1 MIPQVNVL
9 QLCSSSAVPH
19 QQPQRSPRLQQHTV
33 PRREDIASHEPNP
46 FASAS
51 AQSSNPF
58 GTDGDDEDDLGD
70 NNPFAE
76 NTASRSKNPFGEDD
90 DYDEKLNPFGA
101 S

>member
-1 MIPQVNVL
+1 MIVKKNIR
-9 QLCSSSAVPH
+9 LCSYPAVPH

-46 FASAS
+46 FAAS
-51 AQSSNPF
+51 GQSSNPF

-76 NTASRSKNPFGEDD
+76 STASRSNNPFGEDE
-90 DYDEKLNPFGA
+90 DYDEKLNPFGT